1 MSVIIKSCFV
11 SVPDGPPMNI
21 EMYILNITTVHLK
34 WSPPELHLQNGII
47 TGYNVVVNWLDIPA
61 NKSMVAINTTVQQA
75 TSLIMTNLTSG
86 VSYSVQIA
94 AETIVG
100 LGPFSQ
106 KIYLNIDSRSVGL
119 DPLSR

>member
-1 MSVIIKSCFV
+1 
-11 SVPDGPPMNI
+11 
-21 EMYILNITTVHLK
+21 MYIYNSSTVHLK
-34 WSPPELHLQNGII
+34 WHPPEPNLQNGAIV
-47 TGYNVVVNWLDIPA
+47 GYNVVLNWLDIPA
-61 NKSMVAINTTVQQA
+61 NKSMVAINTTVHQA

-106 KIYLNIDSRSVGL
+106 KVYLNIDSRSVGL

>member
-1 MSVIIKSCFV
+1 
-11 SVPDGPPMNI
+11 MNI
-21 EMYILNITTVHLK
+21 EMYILNTTTVHLK
-34 WSPPELHLQNGII
+34 WSPPELYLQNGII

-94 AETIVG
+94 AENIVG

-106 KIYLNIDSRSVGL
+106 KVYLNIDSRSVGL
-119 DPLSR
+119 DPLSRYGTNNI